1 MASSIFR
8 MFRGKGQQDP
18 LDDPKH
24 AHAFLTA
31 LPSNDPLGHLE
42 AVVGL
47 LEDRG
52 AAMTLMSSA
61 RVQALLVLDRGS
73 LAAQA
78 AVLLQYR
85 APNISDEARR
95 RLWLA
100 SNDFAR
106 WFAHA
111 YERASAA
118 YFSATEG
125 KSLKEAAGA
134 SPIPLHGIYSRMFHY
149 RGAQAKLGL
158 FRHESWIPGSWKVLH
173 DAYRQAIEKTDPG
186 EPFGLDDHGQP
197 NRSTGERVSAEQEL
211 IEILLLQRV
220 NSGNLS
226 IEEVECAANWLTTW
240 AQRLKLEKAPPSGD
254 GFWLDLNR
262 SEGLLADRPPAAP
275 DGLLYLDVG
284 PLHQQLGAT
293 IGRLSLQLGQPGLT
307 PGTPELRA
315 ASEQLKLARRLDPLW
330 RPNAEH
336 RPRRGERRP
345 EKGTVTVAAGWSAI
359 AVALPPPPLTTGLDR
374 SYGHT
379 QEDITNIA
387 IYGQTR
393 NLAGDRF
400 GSTIQ
405 KNPDR
410 HEWQMH
416 DASDSGVRIMSSTRE
431 AQKQQIGALL
441 ALRVEP
447 DPRWQVGVVR
457 RLRRRTSEHT
467 ELGVEVIARQVQLM
481 VVTRGG
487 PRDGGFSG
495 DTMSG
500 AGQSF
505 QVLDLRPSVSGKPP
519 IRSMILQ
526 AIEYTPG
533 RHLTI
538 SINGVPKDIRL
549 FAPLEQT
556 RDWVWTAYELVS
568 RN

>member
-1 MASSIFR
+1 MSSSIFR

-24 AHAFLTA
+24 ARAFLA
-31 LPSNDPLGHLE
+31 SVPANDPLGALE
-42 AVVGL
+42 AVVAL
-47 LEDRG
+47 LEERG
-52 AAMTLMSSA
+52 AAMPLMSPS

-95 RLWLA
+95 RLWHA

-118 YFSATEG
+118 HSPGSDAKSA
-125 KSLKEAAGA
+125 SPAGA
-134 SPIPLHGIYSRMFHY
+134 PLHGIYSRMFHY
-149 RGAQAKLGL
+149 RGIQAKLGL

-173 DAYRQAIEKTDPG
+173 DAYRQALARSDPG
-186 EPFGLDDHGQP
+186 EPFALDDQASPG
-197 NRSTGERVSAEQEL
+197 SSERVSAEQEF

-226 IEEVECAANWLTTW
+226 IEEVEWAANWLTAW

-262 SEGLLADRPPAAP
+262 SEGLLSDRPPAAP

-293 IGRLSLQLGQPGLT
+293 IGRLSVQLGQPGIVH
-307 PGTPELRA
+307 GTPELRA

-330 RPNAEH
+330 RPHAEH

-345 EKGTVTVAAGWSAI
+345 EKGTVSVAAGWGAI
-359 AVALPPPPLTTGLDR
+359 AAALPPPVSTGTAEGSRNYSFDDVA
-374 SYGHT
+374 S
-379 QEDITNIA
+379 IA
-387 IYGQTR
+387 IYGEVR
-393 NLAGDRF
+393 NLSGDRF
-400 GSTIQ
+400 GTTIQ
-405 KNPDR
+405 RNPDR

-431 AQKQQIGALL
+431 AQKQQIGALV
-441 ALRVEP
+441 ALKIDG
-447 DPRWQVGVVR
+447 DPRWQVGIVR
-457 RLRRRTSEHT
+457 RLRRRTAEHT
-467 ELGVEVIARQVQLM
+467 ELGVEIIARQVQM
-481 VVTRGG
+481 MQVTRGG
-487 PRDGGFSG
+487 SRDSGFAG
-495 DTMSG
+495 DTVSG
-500 AGQSF
+500 VAQAF
-505 QVLDLRPSVSGKPP
+505 QALDLRPQVSGKPP
-519 IRSMILQ
+519 IRSMIMQ

-533 RHLTI
+533 RQL
-538 SINGVPKDIRL
+538 SINVNGVKKDIRL

-556 RDWVWTAYELVS
+556 REWVWTAYETVS
-568 RN
+568 RS